1 MSSRDWVF
9 RIQDI
14 LKAIEKIESYI
25 EGMTVSQFRKNDLV
39 IDAVV
44 RNLEIIGEASKNI
57 SPVIRRLHPN
67 IPWDQMNGM
76 RNVLIHEYFGVDVT
90 TVWHTAKNHLPPLKK
105 QLEGIPIVLKGKIK
119 IAKDFDAPLP
129 DGIVKDFEG

>member
-1 MSSRDWVF
+1 MSSRDCLF

-14 LKAIEKIESYI
+14 LNAIQKIETYI
-25 EGMTVSQFRKNDLV
+25 EGMTAVQFKKNELV

-57 SPVIRRLHPN
+57 SPSTKRLYPN

-76 RNVLIHEYFGVDVT
+76 RNILIHEYFGVDVA
-90 TVWHTAKNHLPPLKK
+90 TVWHTAKTHLPFLKK
-105 QLEGIPIVLKGKIK
+105 QLVPIL
-119 IAKDFDAPLP
+119 A
-129 DGIVKDFEG
+129 

>member
-1 MSSRDWVF
+1 MSSRDWRF

-14 LKAIEKIESYI
+14 LKSIHKIETYI
-25 EGMTVSQFRKNDLV
+25 EGMTASQFKKNELV

-57 SPVIRRLHPN
+57 SPSTERLYPD

-76 RNVLIHEYFGVDVT
+76 RNILIHEYFGVDVA
-90 TVWHTAKNHLPPLKK
+90 TVWHTAKTHLPILQK
-105 QLEGIPIVLKGKIK
+105 QLESILT
-119 IAKDFDAPLP
+119 
-129 DGIVKDFEG
+129 ENSS

>member
-1 MSSRDWVF
+1 MSSRDWRF

-14 LKAIEKIESYI
+14 LKAIQKIEAYT
-25 EGMTVSQFRKNDLV
+25 EGMTAVQFKKNELV

-57 SPVIRRLHPN
+57 KLTTRRLYPD

-76 RNVLIHEYFGVDVT
+76 RNILIHEYFGVDVA
-90 TVWHTAKNHLPPLKK
+90 TVWHTAKTHLPLLKQ
-105 QLEGIPIVLKGKIK
+105 QLESILDKNSS
-119 IAKDFDAPLP
+119 
-129 DGIVKDFEG
+129 